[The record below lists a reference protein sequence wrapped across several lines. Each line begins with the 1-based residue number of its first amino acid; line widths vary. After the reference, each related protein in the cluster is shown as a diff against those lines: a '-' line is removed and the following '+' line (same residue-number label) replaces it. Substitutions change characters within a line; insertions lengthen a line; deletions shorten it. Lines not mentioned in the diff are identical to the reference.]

1 MPYCPT
7 ALVAD
12 DPNQATALIKSI
24 AIEHFRARD
33 AYLLDNDSW
42 NIDAGEND
50 VRAINRNDEG
60 VIQFFCRY
68 AEDIQRTESKKNSSF
83 CSESFSRMFRDSNSR
98 ASMNTLKYCSKG

>member
-7 ALVAD
+7 AIIANTPSLS
-12 DPNQATALIKSI
+12 TKLIKMI

-50 VRAINRNDEG
+50 VRAINRNDDG
-60 VIQFFCRY
+60 IIQFFCRY
-68 AEDIQRTESKKNSSF
+68 AEDIKRTESKIIRFAENHEDECSTSF
-83 CSESFSRMFRDSNSR
+83 LPIKKRTTSTDQYR
-98 ASMNTLKYCSKG
+98 